1 MTREEFTEAVF
12 LAESSLYRVAKSILH
27 NDEDCADALQSTIL
41 IAYTKLD
48 TLKHE
53 QYFKTW
59 LTRILMNECFKM
71 LKEKTAQIPYEPYM
85 AEQKQ
90 DESVSQVYDVL
101 MELEEKY
108 RIPFVLFYVEG
119 YSVFEIHQMLD
130 ISVSNVKIRLHRA
143 RRVLQD
149 KLKGEK

>member
-1 MTREEFTEAVF
+1 
-12 LAESSLYRVAKSILH
+12 
-27 NDEDCADALQSTIL
+27 
-41 IAYTKLD
+41 
-48 TLKHE
+48 
-53 QYFKTW
+53 
-59 LTRILMNECFKM
+59 
-71 LKEKTAQIPYEPYM
+71 M

-90 DESVSQVYDVL
+90 EENVSQIYEAL

-130 ISVSNVKIRLHRA
+130 ISVSNVKVRLHRA

>member
-1 MTREEFTEAVF
+1 MTREEFTESV
-12 LAESSLYRVAKSILH
+12 LQAESSLYRVAKSILH
-27 NDEDCADALQSTIL
+27 NDEDCADAIQNTIL
-41 IAYTKLD
+41 IAYTKLH

-71 LKEKTAQIPYEPYM
+71 LQGKKEQIPYEPYM

-90 DESVSQVYDVL
+90 EENVSQIYDAL

-119 YSVFEIHQMLD
+119 YSVLEIHQMLD